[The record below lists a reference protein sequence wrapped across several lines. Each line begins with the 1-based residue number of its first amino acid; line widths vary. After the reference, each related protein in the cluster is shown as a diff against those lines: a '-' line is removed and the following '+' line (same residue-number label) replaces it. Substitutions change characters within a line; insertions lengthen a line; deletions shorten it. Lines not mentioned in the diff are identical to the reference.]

1 MRETADQ
8 RQGDACSSG
17 LRVLCGGTEGEMQM
31 MMGWEGGRPAATPI
45 VCTRA
50 LCVWACTACRHGQI
64 TPPVPVRTGRAP
76 TMALLAF

>member
-31 MMGWEGGRPAATPI
+31 MMGWEGVADQRPLP
-45 VCTRA
+45 
-50 LCVWACTACRHGQI
+50 
-64 TPPVPVRTGRAP
+64 
-76 TMALLAF
+76 